1 MRNEDCIP
9 IRASLTKHQEEAY
22 GFAIGEHR
30 RATRGVAGMSAN
42 ESTATPVRAKLYEH
56 QIAAYHFVLCIF
68 CLFDEGDE
76 HGS

>member
-1 MRNEDCIP
+1 MRNEDCTP

-22 GFAIGEHR
+22 GFAFCEHR
-30 RATRGVAGMSAN
+30 RAAGGVIAMSTN
-42 ESTATPVRAKLYEH
+42 ENVAPPVRAKLYEH

-68 CLFDEGDE
+68 CLFDEGDD